1 MKITKE
7 RFADAAANVT
17 VKHVTD
23 FSKSESA
30 NGKLL
35 LFTAMMNRIHMSR
48 IGKHLF
54 SGETS
59 EVSEVDVTKDEF
71 KAIAAKAIK
80 ERMDENEADTERS
93 PIAKLGEN
101 LSAITFVSDIV
112 DELFGKEADT
122 TAETEGDA
130 DA

>member
-35 LFTAMMNRIHMSR
+35 LFTAMLDRIHMSN

-54 SGETS
+54 IGKA
-59 EVSEVDVTKDEF
+59 SEVDVTKDEF

-80 ERMDENEADTERS
+80 ERMDKNEADTERS
-93 PIAKLGEN
+93 PLAKLSEN
-101 LSAITFVSDIV
+101 MSAIMFVSDLT
-112 DELFGKEADT
+112 DELFGNEADT
-122 TAETEGDA
+122 PEETEGDA